1 MAQDALNYDN
11 PTGLIEGSMIQKIIS
26 GGQTGADQAALDIAI
41 KLGIPHGGWVPK
53 GRLTEDGPLAE
64 KYDMKEM
71 PTDSH
76 PERTEQ
82 NVIDSQGTVIFSHG
96 DLTEGSAFT
105 EEMAKK
111 HGRPYLHIDLERTTA
126 FDAAVKIN
134 DLIRVHKVEILNVAG
149 PRASKDPRI
158 YKAVKDILEVVL
170 NLNSTGTDLAARESL
185 SPNHPKTVH
194 EAVDRLLAEMTLK
207 DKIIIAKMEENE
219 LSSLSPNLSLYIRDK
234 FRILPGNEDL
244 INSCRLLLKKYDIS
258 GNEASASIIRELWK
272 KLRKSHTLRAV
283 K

>member
-1 MAQDALNYDN
+1 MVQDALDYDKS
-11 PTGLIEGSMIQKIIS
+11 TTLVEGAMIQKIIS

-64 KYDMKEM
+64 KYDLKEM
-71 PTDSH
+71 PTDNY

-111 HGRPYLHIDLERTTA
+111 HCRPYLHIDLDRTTA

-134 DLIRVHKVEILNVAG
+134 DLIRAHKVKILNVAG

-158 YKAVKDILEVVL
+158 YKAVKDILEAVL
-170 NLNSTGTDLAARESL
+170 NLNSTGKDLAESESL
-185 SPNHPKTVH
+185 NLNPPKTVD
-194 EAVDRLLAEMTLK
+194 EAVNRLLDEMALK

-219 LSSLSPNLSLYIRDK
+219 LSSLSSNLGLYIRNK
-234 FRILPGNEDL
+234 FRIWPGNEDL
-244 INSCRLLLKKYDIS
+244 MNSCRLLLKNYDIS
-258 GNEASASIIRELWK
+258 SNEASASIIRELWK
-272 KLRKSHTLRAV
+272 KLRKSHILRVV